1 MDINDSASNSN
12 VSFVK
17 KTMECIDWMLDEQ
30 KFAGTLSVEKSRAI
44 RKRGTVGIAKVK
56 IEYNVTNNGNVKK
69 KCVLESVKTS
79 LISLRS
85 KIRDGD
91 SIGWIKKGEE
101 IGVLFTDIK
110 SDDRIVLEK
119 KLVDCLYNE
128 GMLSLSLNL
137 VKFSDDTNREKN
149 IEELS
154 FNDLLKKK
162 TYSGQQ

>member
-1 MDINDSASNSN
+1 MDINDSVSNSN
-12 VSFVK
+12 VNSVK
-17 KTMECIDWMLDEQ
+17 KSNECIEWILDEH

-44 RKRGTVGIAKVK
+44 RNRGTVGIARVNLKDCVK
-56 IEYNVTNNGNVKK
+56 NNSNVKK
-69 KCVLESVKTS
+69 RCVLESVRKSVIT
-79 LISLRS
+79 LRG

-91 SIGWIKKGEE
+91 SIGWIKNGEE

-110 SDDRIVLEK
+110 SDDRMVLQK
-119 KLVDCLYNE
+119 KLVDCFYNE

-137 VKFSDDTNREKN
+137 VKFSDDTNRDNN

-162 TYSGQQ
+162 M